1 MRLNPNSNDGN
12 IKSKNG
18 NIIKQVENFKYLG
31 SYIRSTEN
39 DIEIRI
45 AKVWSALN
53 SIHTIWK
60 STMCD
65 NLKRSFFRATV

>member
-60 STMCD
+60 SKMCD